1 MEFKVIDANEDI
13 LHQAYE
19 AGAGTILDQMSFQVG
34 RVTGSEPKEWC
45 YRVYEN
51 GLVVPAPL
59 GIEDGVI
66 SEIQLRKMFCKAAER
81 SAEALHMATHGASLP
96 ESLVSAVQ
104 RAQSFCRP
112 SPIC

>member
-1 MEFKVIDANEDI
+1 MEFKVIEASEDI

-59 GIEDGVI
+59 GIEGGVI
-66 SEIQLRKMFCKAAER
+66 SELQLRQMFCKAAER
-81 SAEALHMATHGASLP
+81 SVEALHMATHGERPP